1 MDDKMARD
9 VMAQLI
15 RLVKAQERTADAL
28 EVANAAD
35 PVQAIQAALEAGDRA
50 AAPEDAPLD
59 DETELANI
67 RAYVA
72 ALR

>member
-35 PVQAIQAALEAGDRA
+35 PVQAIQAALDAGDRA